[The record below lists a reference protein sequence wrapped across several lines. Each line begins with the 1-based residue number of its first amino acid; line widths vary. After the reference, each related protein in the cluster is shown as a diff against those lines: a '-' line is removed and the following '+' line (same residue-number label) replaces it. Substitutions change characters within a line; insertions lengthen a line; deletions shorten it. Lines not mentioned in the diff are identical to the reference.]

1 MLFFHENFEIVVV
14 LEEEE
19 AVKRGL
25 VDVKT
30 AARMSFSDNLW
41 LYLWL
46 GSSSGIVL
54 LTDPS
59 NFNFLQQIK
68 G

>member
-14 LEEEE
+14 LEEE

-30 AARMSFSDNLW
+30 AARMSFLDNLW

>member
-1 MLFFHENFEIVVV
+1 MLFFYENFEIVVEGGSKKGV
-14 LEEEE
+14 
-19 AVKRGL
+19 GL